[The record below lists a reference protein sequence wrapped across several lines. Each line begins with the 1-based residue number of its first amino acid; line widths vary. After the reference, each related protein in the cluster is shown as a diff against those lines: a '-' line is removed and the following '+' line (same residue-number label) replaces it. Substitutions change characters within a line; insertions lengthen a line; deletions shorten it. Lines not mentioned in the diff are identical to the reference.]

1 MNSIQKLASMGC
13 GSEIINSQIERGS
26 IHAAI
31 SNCNTFI
38 KYAKQCK
45 KYYKET
51 KEEHWL
57 DSAHNSLLPYYNQLL
72 SVQYLA
78 DKYHALYGEKYYK
91 TKCFCEIIL
100 NK

>member
-1 MNSIQKLASMGC
+1 MESVQKLAIMGC

-38 KYAKQCK
+38 KYAKKCQ
-45 KYYKET
+45 KYHKET
-51 KEEHWL
+51 NDSSWL
-57 DSAHNSLLPYYNQLL
+57 DSAHNSLVPYYNQLL
-72 SVQYLA
+72 SVQHLA

-91 TKCFCEIIL
+91 TKHFCEIIL